1 MQGAYVVRIGAY
13 AQQNRE
19 ELAGQVE
26 EVDSGRSQ
34 RFRSGEE
41 LLQFLRQRQ
50 QDALAELEKNRQQ
63 Q

>member
-1 MQGAYVVRIGAY
+1 MQGAYVVRIGAHE
-13 AQQNRE
+13 QQDLG

-41 LLQFLRQRQ
+41 LLQFLRRRQ